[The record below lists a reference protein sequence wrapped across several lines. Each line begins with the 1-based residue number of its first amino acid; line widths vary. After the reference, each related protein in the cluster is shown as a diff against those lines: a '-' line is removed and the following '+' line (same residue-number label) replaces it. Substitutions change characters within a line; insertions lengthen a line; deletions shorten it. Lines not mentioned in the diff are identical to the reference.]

1 MCDGYETPDGVCVTP
16 TLPINTFT
24 PEPGI
29 VEPVG
34 PITELPNTGE
44 GIDLVFSAVVIL
56 LVGVVMFALSKFLE
70 RGR

>member
-1 MCDGYETPDGVCVTP
+1 MCDGYETPDELCVTP
-16 TLPINTFT
+16 TLPINTFS
-24 PEPGI
+24 PGI

-56 LVGVVMFALSKFLE
+56 LVGVVMFAFAKFFE
-70 RGR
+70 RRP

>member
-1 MCDGYETPDGVCVTP
+1 MCDGYETPDELCVTP
-16 TLPINTFT
+16 TLPINTFS
-24 PEPGI
+24 PGI

-34 PITELPNTGE
+34 PITELPNTGQ

>member
-1 MCDGYETPDGVCVTP
+1 MCDGYETPDGLCVTP
-16 TLPINTFT
+16 TLPVNTFS
-24 PEPGI
+24 PGI

-44 GIDLVFSAVVIL
+44 GIDLVFWAVVIL